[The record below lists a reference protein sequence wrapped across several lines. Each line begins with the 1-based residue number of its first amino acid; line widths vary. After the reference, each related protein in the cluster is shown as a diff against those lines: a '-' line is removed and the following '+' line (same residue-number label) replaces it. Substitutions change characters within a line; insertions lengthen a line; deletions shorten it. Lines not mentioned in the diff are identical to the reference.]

1 MGIED
6 IRSDWPE
13 FLPAKRIKEG
23 IMEIAFELIAIAAL
37 VDSVRREKYKSDSS
51 TLTC

>member
-1 MGIED
+1 MGTED

-13 FLPAKRIKEG
+13 FLPAERIKEG
-23 IMEIAFELIAIAAL
+23 ITEIAFELIAFAAL
-37 VDSVRREKYKSDSS
+37 VDSVRREKYESDSF